1 MLENRK
7 FNGIHYSRYI
17 ASYQNKGGVVNYGEK
32 NGFYRWMKS
41 LGATDT
47 MIREMV
53 DIACMGKLE
62 LEIDC
67 EKFINKN

>member
-17 ASYQNKGGVVNYGEK
+17 ASYQNKGGVINYGTK
-32 NGFYRWMKS
+32 NGFYKWMKS
-41 LGATDT
+41 LGATDS

-53 DIACMGKLE
+53 DIARMGKLE

-67 EKFINKN
+67 EKFINKD